1 MSPGI
6 ESYMMGVLE
15 VVMATA
21 LAWNLVV
28 QNSTSYEMDSAQR
41 WGYWFLTLETLL
53 SGLMPL
59 STSHFQHLGF

>member
-6 ESYMMGVLE
+6 ESYMMGILE

-28 QNSTSYEMDSAQR
+28 QKSTSYEMDSAQR
-41 WGYWFLTLETLL
+41 LGYWFLTLETLL

-59 STSHFQHLGF
+59 STSYFQHLGF